1 MAVMTAIKGVSL
13 ESGRLLALM
22 AVLLVCAVLLGAVLL
37 GRAGRKSHP
46 QAGRPWRWS
55 AAALAVVLPTTM
67 LLVVGGL
74 VVNRA
79 GHYLTTVGD
88 LVGSLSLQPA
98 GAGTVL
104 PLATQDQLDA
114 VPADAWKADFT
125 DAGDGSR
132 VATWT
137 GPVSG
142 ISLPVKVILP
152 SGYRPD
158 DGRTYAVIEELHGYT
173 GTPDSMIDGLRSA
186 QSLQAAI
193 DAGRI
198 PPSIVVIPSLDVDD
212 NPHDCANL
220 QGRPPVGTWEA
231 QEIPRMVQ
239 ATFPNVSSDRQ
250 AWMVAG
256 ISSGAYCAGWVA
268 IENSDQFGAA
278 GVISA
283 FNAPIEGGL
292 SGLGRRV
299 VDQYTLS
306 TMLAAHEPQGSRF
319 YIMGAQDDPLGSAQ
333 TAWRMAD
340 AARDPDSVTPDT
352 PESGGHA
359 WPLWAERF
367 QTMLQ
372 WWGQDPRLWSA
383 VGLEAPSSPHADD
396 AVASIVDTPVSERGD
411 VSSAVKPLSPV
422 GLPVRILAGLIAL
435 AGVVALLRWGPR
447 LVPGVASEGDDG
459 ARSVWAMRIGLFAAR
474 AVAVLAAAVLVAA
487 ALGLVGNAIGGF
499 YTTWHDLGSVVTDA

>member
-1 MAVMTAIKGVSL
+1 MTAIKGVSL
-13 ESGRLLALM
+13 ESGYLLSVM
-22 AVLLVCAVLLGAVLL
+22 VVLLVCAVLLGALLL
-37 GRAGRKSHP
+37 GRAGGARRSRSGRVSRWG
-46 QAGRPWRWS
+46 AG
-55 AAALAVVLPTTM
+55 ALAVVLPSLM
-67 LLVVGGL
+67 VLAVGGL
-74 VVNRA
+74 IVNRA

-88 LVGSLSLQPA
+88 IFGSLSSQST
-98 GAGTVL
+98 GTGNVL
-104 PLATQDQLDA
+104 PLATSEELDEP
-114 VPADAWKADFT
+114 PADAWKATFGDG
-125 DAGDGSR
+125 GDGSR
-132 VATWT
+132 VTTWT
-137 GPVSG
+137 GPISG
-142 ISLPVKVILP
+142 INLQVKVILP
-152 SGYRPD
+152 SGYKAD

-173 GTPDSMIDGLRSA
+173 GTPDSMIDGLQSPE
-186 QSLQAAI
+186 SLQAAI

-198 PPSIVVIPSLDVDD
+198 PPTIIVIPSLDVDD

-220 QGRPPVGTWEA
+220 QGRPAVGTWAA

-239 ATFPNVSSDRQ
+239 ASFPNVAADRQ
-250 AWMVAG
+250 AWMIMG
-256 ISSGAYCAGWVA
+256 ISSGAYCAAWTA
-268 IENSDQFGAA
+268 IEISDQFGSA
-278 GVISA
+278 GAISA
-283 FNAPIEGGL
+283 FNEPIEGGL
-292 SGLGRRV
+292 ASSGRWIA
-299 VDQYTLS
+299 DKYTLS
-306 TMLAAHEPQGSRF
+306 TMLSEHDPSDTRF

-340 AARDPDSVTPDT
+340 AVREPDSVTADT
-352 PESGGHA
+352 PETGGHA

-383 VGLEAPSSPHADD
+383 VGLDAPSSPHADD
-396 AVASIVDTPVSERGD
+396 AVASIVDTPASERGD
-411 VSSAVKPLSPV
+411 VSSAVKPLSPA

-447 LVPGVASEGDDG
+447 LVPGAASEDDSG